1 MRVLIV
7 DKLRLFCHT
16 LKAVLQ
22 KESDITVVG
31 YAANA
36 EEALFQAQ
44 HADLVLVNAAMDD
57 DERSLKLVRQL
68 IKNHQS
74 VKVLV
79 LGVGENTDAILR
91 YVEAGA
97 AGYISQDD
105 SVERMLEKV
114 RAAQQDQAMVS
125 PRVAAQLMNRLAE
138 LTNLRGTLWATPD
151 IQMRRFN
158 ELTPR
163 EQEVLGL
170 LGKGLTNQEIAE
182 QLFIEHGTVKNHVH
196 RILKKLNASNRHEAA
211 AAYMLRLKQQHG
223 TAALAA

>member
-44 HADLVLVNAAMDD
+44 HAELVLVNAAADD
-57 DERSLKLVRQL
+57 HEQTLQMVRELVQ
-68 IKNHQS
+68 NHPTI
-74 VKVLV
+74 KVLV
-79 LGVGENTDAILR
+79 LGVSEETDAIIR

-97 AGYISQDD
+97 SGYVSRED

-138 LTNLRGTLWATPD
+138 LTNLRGALWATPD
-151 IQMRRFN
+151 IQLRRFN

-163 EQEVLGL
+163 EQEVLDL
-170 LGKGLTNQEIAE
+170 LGKGFTNQEIAE

-211 AAYMLRLKQQHG
+211 AAYMLRLKQQH
-223 TAALAA
+223 TAAALAA

>member
-22 KESDITVVG
+22 KESDITVIG

-44 HADLVLVNAAMDD
+44 HADLVLVNAAVDD
-57 DERSLKLVRQL
+57 HDRTLQLVRDL
-68 IKNHQS
+68 IQNRPEL
-74 VKVLV
+74 KVLV
-79 LGVGENTDAILR
+79 LGVSEDTDAIIR
-91 YVEAGA
+91 YVESGA
-97 AGYISQDD
+97 AGYISRED

-114 RAAQQDQAMVS
+114 RAAEQDQAMVS

-138 LTNLRGTLWATPD
+138 LTNLRGALWAAPD

-170 LGKGLTNQEIAE
+170 LGKGFTNQEIAE

-211 AAYMLRLKQQHG
+211 AAYMLRLKQQH
-223 TAALAA
+223 TSAALAA

>member
-22 KESDITVVG
+22 KESDIIVIG
-31 YAANA
+31 SAANA
-36 EEALFQAQ
+36 EEALYQAQ
-44 HADLVLVNAAMDD
+44 HAELVLVNAAADD
-57 DERSLKLVRQL
+57 HELTLQMVRELVQDHPT
-68 IKNHQS
+68 I
-74 VKVLV
+74 KVLV
-79 LGVGENTDAILR
+79 LGVSEETDAIIR

-97 AGYISQDD
+97 SGYVSRED

-138 LTNLRGTLWATPD
+138 LTNLRGALWSTPD
-151 IQMRRFN
+151 IQLRRFN

-163 EQEVLGL
+163 EQEVLDL
-170 LGKGLTNQEIAE
+170 LGKGFTNQEIAE

-211 AAYMLRLKQQHG
+211 AAYMMRLKQQH
-223 TAALAA
+223 TAAALAA

>member
-16 LKAVLQ
+16 LKEVLQ
-22 KESDITVVG
+22 KESDISVIG

-36 EEALFQAQ
+36 EEALYQAR
-44 HADLVLVNAAMDD
+44 HADLVLVNAAADD
-57 DERSLKLVRQL
+57 DERTLQLVREL
-68 IKNHQS
+68 IKS
-74 VKVLV
+74 RPALKVLV
-79 LGVGENTDAILR
+79 LGVSEDTDAIIR

-97 AGYISQDD
+97 AGYISRED
-105 SVERMLEKV
+105 SVEHMLKKV

-138 LTNLRGTLWATPD
+138 LTSLRGALWATPD

-211 AAYMLRLKQQHG
+211 AAYMLRLKQQHT

>member
-22 KESDITVVG
+22 KESDITVIG

-36 EEALFQAQ
+36 EEALYQAQ
-44 HADLVLVNAAMDD
+44 HADLVLANAAADD
-57 DERSLKLVRQL
+57 DEPTLQLVRELIKSHPSLKVM
-68 IKNHQS
+68 
-74 VKVLV
+74 V
-79 LGVGENTDAILR
+79 LGVSEDTDAIIR

-97 AGYISQDD
+97 AGYISRED
-105 SVERMLEKV
+105 SVEQMLKKV

-151 IQMRRFN
+151 VQMRRFN

-182 QLFIEHGTVKNHVH
+182 QLYIEHGTVKNHVH

-211 AAYMLRLKQQHG
+211 AAYMLRLKQQHT

>member
-22 KESDITVVG
+22 KESDITVIG
-31 YAANA
+31 YAVNA
-36 EEALFQAQ
+36 EEALHQAQ
-44 HADLVLVNAAMDD
+44 HADLVLVNAAVDD
-57 DERSLKLVRQL
+57 DERTLQLVREL
-68 IKNHQS
+68 IKFRPTL
-74 VKVLV
+74 KVLV
-79 LGVGENTDAILR
+79 LGVGEDTDAIIR
-91 YVEAGA
+91 HVEAGA
-97 AGYISQDD
+97 VGYISRED

-114 RAAQQDQAMVS
+114 RAAQENQAMVS
-125 PRVAAQLMNRLAE
+125 PRIAAQLMNRLAE
-138 LTNLRGTLWATPD
+138 LTSLRGTLWATPD

-163 EQEVLGL
+163 EQEVLSL

-182 QLFIEHGTVKNHVH
+182 QLYIEHGTVKNHVH

-211 AAYMLRLKQQHG
+211 AAYMLRLKQEH
-223 TAALAA
+223 TAAALAA